1 MSRHL
6 ATYTGR
12 TPETTIGDKLQ
23 WIEGD
28 NSQQTEY
35 QRTRDG
41 IHRVSG
47 FESSI
52 RAALFVDF
60 CKREQVN
67 GMVEFGVGCAVS
79 GNSTFTLAVSMKEME
94 VDDSDTHTDVEVY
107 GDKLNE
113 LEIIFP
119 GECTT
124 IKSVLGAVATCWD
137 FVVEQYTNTLT
148 VIIKAK
154 CVSSNDLDVILDI
167 PLVYGINLV
176 PQGMHVLVNRRHCS
190 QKGGPIQYGQ
200 KRRERIERLASPYR
214 RVVSGRS
221 SRLNSLA
228 TNKINHSKPNT
239 KNTETIPLT
248 TQKMR
253 NEQLKHSVQSRRA
266 IIVSGNSLSN
276 QGDGVIP
283 FRGINTEDTSP
294 LPSEQST
301 TATSPICQ
309 YYQTTQEN
317 SHGPQKKI
325 SVSV

>member
-1 MSRHL
+1 MSHYL
-6 ATYTGR
+6 TTYTGR
-12 TPETTIGDKLQ
+12 APETTIGDKLQ

-52 RAALFVDF
+52 RASLFVDF

-176 PQGMHVLVNRRHCS
+176 PQGMHILINRRHCS

-214 RVVSGRS
+214 RVVPGRS
-221 SRLNSLA
+221 ARINPLT

-239 KNTETIPLT
+239 KNVEMVSLT
-248 TQKMR
+248 TQKLR
-253 NEQLKHSVQSRRA
+253 NEQLKQSVQSRRA
-266 IIVSGNSLSN
+266 IIVSANSLTN
-276 QGDGVIP
+276 QGDGVISHQ
-283 FRGINTEDTSP
+283 NTDTNPTSP
-294 LPSEQST
+294 IPSEQST
-301 TATSPICQ
+301 TTTSPVCQ
-309 YYQTTQEN
+309 YYQTTQQK
-317 SHGPQKKI
+317 SHAPQKNI
-325 SVSV
+325 SVLV